1 MFNFNYIG
9 GKTMSLVK
17 FNSPMPSVFDRF
29 FEGDLFD
36 WSNRNF
42 SLTNTTLPSVNI
54 KEDSE
59 GYHVEVAAPGF
70 DKGDFKLQV
79 DGDTLTISSEKKVD
93 NETKDGEHFTKREFS
108 YQSFSRSFTLPQVAD
123 SEQISA
129 NYEKGILK
137 VHIPKKEEAKPKPA
151 RLIEIN

>member
-1 MFNFNYIG
+1 
-9 GKTMSLVK
+9 MSLVK
-17 FNSPMPSVFDRF
+17 FNNPMPSVFDRF

-59 GYHVEVAAPGF
+59 WYQVELAAPGF

-79 DGDTLTISSEKKVD
+79 DGDTLTISSEKKVE
-93 NETKDGEHFTKREFS
+93 NETKDGERFTKREFS
-108 YQSFSRSFTLPQVAD
+108 YQSFTRSFTLPQVAD

-129 NYEKGILK
+129 NYEKGILN
-137 VHIPKKEEAKPKPA
+137 VRIPKKEEAKPKPA